1 MEITPDLAEVCGIHA
16 GDGYMRLRG
25 NNKGEVD
32 ISGHLEEKDYYDEYV
47 IPLFNEE
54 EETGIEIGTRIKKIY
69 EYLHENFK
77 S

>member
-1 MEITPDLAEVCGIHA
+1 MAEQVTTIKDKPSSVEVSQNGK
-16 GDGYMRLRG
+16 GDYSFSC
-25 NNKGEVD
+25 K
-32 ISGHLEEKDYYDEYV
+32 IY
-47 IPLFNEE
+47 FNEE